1 MRLRVLGSA
10 AGGGLPQWNCACSN
24 CAAARAGTGPDGGY
38 PQTPG
43 RVRPRTQDALALEA
57 SPGIWF
63 LINASPDVH
72 RQIQASPELAP
83 REGRAT
89 PIHGVV
95 LTNGDLD
102 HTLGLFSLRE
112 STPLALYATES
123 MRRGLVEGNTLFR
136 TLQRFP
142 GQTTWRTLA
151 IDAPTELL
159 GPGERPTGVT
169 VTAVPLPGKV
179 PKHLEGLAD
188 PSPEDNVGLW
198 IHDRRT
204 GKLLVLATATGATGS
219 YVERMNGAD
228 ACFFDGTF
236 WTSDELP
243 RLGLGTARAEDM
255 AHLPISGERGSL
267 ALLAGLRAGRKVF
280 THINNTNP
288 MLVEGSPERRAVEA
302 AGWEVAHDGLE
313 ITL

>member
-24 CAAARAGTGPDGGY
+24 CADARAGS
-38 PQTPG
+38 G
-43 RVRPRTQDALALEA
+43 RVIPRTQDALALEA
-57 SPGIWF
+57 APGVWF

-72 RQIQASPELAP
+72 RQIQANPELAP
-83 REGRAT
+83 RDGRAT

-112 STPLALYATES
+112 NTPLSLYATES
-123 MRRGLVEGNTLFR
+123 VRRGLVEGNTIFR
-136 TLQRFP
+136 TLERFP
-142 GQTTWRTLA
+142 GQSAWKTLA
-151 IDAPTELL
+151 LDAPIELV
-159 GPGERPTGVT
+159 GPGGPTGVT

-179 PKHLEGLAD
+179 PKHLEGLAP
-188 PSPEDNVGLW
+188 PSPGDNVGLW
-198 IHDRRT
+198 IRDTRT
-204 GKLLVLATATGATGS
+204 GTLLVLATAAGAAGD
-219 YVERMNGAD
+219 YVARMDGAD

-267 ALLAGLRAGRKVF
+267 ALLAGVRAVRKVF

-302 AGWEVAHDGLE
+302 AGWEVAADGLE
-313 ITL
+313 IHL

>member
-24 CAAARAGTGPDGGY
+24 CAEARAGT
-38 PQTPG
+38 G

-57 SPGIWF
+57 APGVWF

-72 RQIQASPELAP
+72 RQIQAHPELAP
-83 REGRAT
+83 RAGRAT

-112 STPLALYATES
+112 NTPLALYATES
-123 MRRGLVEGNTLFR
+123 VRRGLVEGNTIFR
-136 TLQRFP
+136 TLERFP
-142 GQTTWRTLA
+142 GQSAWKRLVLN
-151 IDAPTELL
+151 APTELL
-159 GPGERPTGVT
+159 GPDGQPTGVT

-179 PKHLEGLAD
+179 PKHLEGLAP

-198 IHDRRT
+198 IRDTRT
-204 GKLLVLATATGATGS
+204 GKLAVLATAAGAAGD
-219 YVERMNGAD
+219 YVARMDGAD

-267 ALLAGLRAGRKVF
+267 ALLAGVRAGRKVF

-302 AGWEVAHDGLE
+302 AGWEVAADGLE
-313 ITL
+313 IEL